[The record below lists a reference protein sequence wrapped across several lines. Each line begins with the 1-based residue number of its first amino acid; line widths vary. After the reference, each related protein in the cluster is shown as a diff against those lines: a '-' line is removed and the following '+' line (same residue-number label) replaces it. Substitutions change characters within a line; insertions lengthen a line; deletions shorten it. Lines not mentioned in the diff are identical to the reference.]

1 MSHNA
6 GKRNDKELVVLT
18 DMYDISGKLIIK
30 SGSAVDF
37 KLVHALMRHG
47 QKLKKIYIP
56 FGETSLYKDFKNIFN
71 EEKYFTI
78 FTPYKTNEEIARI
91 VKGIMLTKEIYE
103 ELKDCEER
111 LPYTFRHTLLV
122 TAFIVKLSLELKEE
136 GYVPEDAALSGLLHD
151 LGKTRIPKQLLGKDT
166 PLTQAEYKLLRTHSI
181 MSYLLLCYYLGAE
194 PPEVCDAARDHH
206 EVLDTSGYPRGT
218 AKIGKY
224 GRLITPVD
232 IFDALVSERPYRG
245 SPYTIRQALDHLINE
260 ANSGKIDKEIVYYLI
275 SYVRKEHPKPEEL
288 IPYDKTNPL
297 SRSDSAYGKISPG
310 S

>member
-1 MSHNA
+1 MI
-6 GKRNDKELVVLT
+6 NDANHRDGKELVVLA
-18 DMYDISGKLIIK
+18 DIHDVSGKLIIK
-30 SGSAVDF
+30 NGTAVDF
-37 KLVHALMRHG
+37 KLVHMLMEHG
-47 QKLKKIYIP
+47 RKLKKIYIP
-56 FGETSLYKDFKNIFN
+56 FGETSLYKAFRNIFN

-78 FTPYKTNEEIARI
+78 FTPYKTNEEIAH
-91 VKGIMLTKEIYE
+91 VAKGIMLTKEIYE
-103 ELKDCEER
+103 ELKYIEER

-122 TAFIVKLSLELKEE
+122 TAVIVKLALDLKDK
-136 GYVPEDAALSGLLHD
+136 GFIPEQAALAGLFHD

-166 PLTQAEYKLLRTHSI
+166 PLTQAEYKLLRTHSL
-181 MSYLLLCYYLGAE
+181 MSYLLLCYYMGGDPA
-194 PPEVCDAARDHH
+194 EVCDAARDHH
-206 EVLDTSGYPRGT
+206 EFLDSSGYPRGT
-218 AKIGKY
+218 PKIGQY
-224 GRLITPVD
+224 ARLITPVD

-288 IPYDKTNPL
+288 IPYDKTDPL

>member
-1 MSHNA
+1 MSHIA
-6 GKRNDKELVVLT
+6 GKQNDKALVVLT
-18 DMYDISGKLIIK
+18 DIYDISKKLIIK
-30 SGSAVDF
+30 SGSIVNF
-37 KLVHALMRHG
+37 KLVHALMEHG
-47 QKLKKIYIP
+47 RKLKKIYVP
-56 FGETSLYKDFKNIFN
+56 FGETSLYKDFRNIFN

-78 FTPYKTNEEIARI
+78 FTPYKTNEEIAHI
-91 VKGIMLTKEIYE
+91 AKGIMLTKEIYE
-103 ELKDCEER
+103 ELKNCEER

-122 TAFIVKLSLELKEE
+122 TACIVKLSLDLKDK
-136 GYVPEDAALSGLLHD
+136 GYVPEHAALAGLFHD

-166 PLTQAEYKLLRTHSI
+166 PLTQAEYRLLRTHSL

-194 PPEVCDAARDHH
+194 PAEVCDAARDHH

-260 ANSGKIDKEIVYYLI
+260 ANAGKIDKEIVYYLI

-288 IPYDKTNPL
+288 IPYDKTDPL

-310 S
+310 A